1 MLLNPYDEQLALDY
15 TIYMMMGSFFDKTKA
30 ASTWREKILRLRY
43 QLLPQKTQYEIEEAC
58 ERYFEK
64 KILPEMPEDFLKG
77 KASVHWVESKNKKYT
92 AVVFV
97 RGRRQLWIASLYGG
111 RILRPVFEHW
121 IVGMETKEL
130 PEPTEE
136 ADCKQKAKTLKSGRA
151 A

>member
-1 MLLNPYDEQLALDY
+1 
-15 TIYMMMGSFFDKTKA
+15 
-30 ASTWREKILRLRY
+30 
-43 QLLPQKTQYEIEEAC
+43 
-58 ERYFEK
+58 
-64 KILPEMPEDFLKG
+64 MPEDFLKG

-111 RILRPVFEHW
+111 RIRRPVFEHW

>member
-30 ASTWREKILRLRY
+30 ASTWREKILRMRY
-43 QLLPQKTQYEIEEAC
+43 QLLPQKTQYELEEDC

-64 KILPEMPEDFLKG
+64 KVLPELPEDFLKG
-77 KASVHWVESKNKKYT
+77 KTSVHWVESKNKKYT

-111 RILRPVFEHW
+111 RIRRPVFEHW
-121 IVGMETKEL
+121 TVGMETKEL
-130 PEPTEE
+130 HEPKDE
-136 ADCKQKAKTLKSGRA
+136 ADRKQKAKMFKSGCA